1 VPGDVIRILSDL
13 HYGDR
18 ASLVSRLGQLRPLF
32 DGIGRLVLNGDTL
45 DTRPGPHPGHAVAC
59 RDEVL
64 DFFPRSVPAVTYLTG
79 NHDAD
84 LSPHHRLDLA
94 RGQVFVTHGDIVFDN
109 IVPWSNDAA
118 LIGQRIAEHL
128 AAAPAGER
136 DDLDRRLFIWRQVAA
151 SIPQR
156 HQSERHGFKHFVR
169 YLADTAWP
177 PARILRVLQAWREQP
192 RLAAALARRHRP
204 AARYVVTGHIHRPGI
219 WHDPNGL
226 IVINTGSYTPPLG
239 GTCVDLTLGRLVVR
253 ALRRRRGEFH
263 PGRVLA
269 EFPLADS

>member
-1 VPGDVIRILSDL
+1 MPGDVIRILSDI
-13 HYGDR
+13 HFGDR
-18 ASLVSRLGQLRPLF
+18 ASLVGRLGQLRPLF
-32 DGIGRLVLNGDTL
+32 DGIDRLVLNGDTL
-45 DTRPGPHPGHAVAC
+45 DTRPGPNPEHSTAC

-64 DFFPRSVPAVTYLTG
+64 DFFPRSVPTVTYLTG

-94 RGQVFVTHGDIVFDN
+94 RGQVFVTHGDIVFEN

-118 LIGQRIAEHL
+118 LIGERIATQL
-128 AAAPAGER
+128 AAAPASER
-136 DDLDRRLFIWRQVAA
+136 EELDRRLFIWRQVAA

-156 HQSERHGFKHFVR
+156 HQSERHGLKHLMR
-169 YLADTAWP
+169 YVADTAWP
-177 PARILRVLQAWREQP
+177 PTRVLRVLQAWRNEP

-204 AARYVVTGHIHRPGI
+204 TARYVVTGHIHRPGI
-219 WHDPNGL
+219 WRDPNGV

-239 GTCVDLTLGRLVVR
+239 ATCVDLTPGRLLVR
-253 ALRRRRGEFH
+253 SVKRQRGEFR

-269 EFPLADS
+269 EFPLAES